1 MAQYL
6 ILITQN
12 SKTMK
17 RIILSY
23 LILLTAFATSYAQ
36 DSVPPVKKDS
46 AAVARISVAEQA
58 AALYNEAD
66 FRKAIELLEKEKNE
80 QKAKGLESA
89 DLYYNLGNAY
99 FRVNDLAHARLNY
112 ERALLLDPGD
122 RDTQHNI
129 DYLSTKLED
138 KILVADTFFL
148 SIWFNAVQNLFS
160 SNAWAKTAVVCFLL
174 FVASLVA
181 FFFSKLIIVKKTAF
195 YAGIVLIV
203 IVIFAN
209 IFTFR
214 QKEKIEYRST
224 AVVMVGSAPIV
235 SSPDI
240 NSKELTVLHAGTK
253 VRVTKED
260 RNWLEIEIDNGTVG
274 WMQKDKLEII

>member
-1 MAQYL
+1 
-6 ILITQN
+6 
-12 SKTMK
+12 MK

-23 LILLTAFATSYAQ
+23 LILLAAFATSYAQ

-46 AAVARISVAEQA
+46 AAVAGISVAEQA
-58 AALYNEAD
+58 ATLYNEAD

-89 DLYYNLGNAY
+89 GLYYNLGNAY

-122 RDTQHNI
+122 RDTKHNI

-160 SNAWAKTAVVCFLL
+160 ANAWAKTAVVCFLL

-214 QKEKIEYRST
+214 QKEKIEHRGT
-224 AVVMVGSAPIV
+224 AVVMVGSAPMV

-253 VRVTKED
+253 VQVTKED